1 MKKIKRKDKV
11 KRGRIILSAILT
23 FAIAVLS
30 LGFGAYLGY
39 ITLNIN
45 YLTIGT
51 MTYEVGG
58 LLVVAGFFIFFG
70 CAGGVISL
78 KEIFISSRNEER
90 FSAYKGAL
98 YSAIVYYVV
107 IAIIAI
113 AGIVSAMVNYIPSNY
128 IWTIVA
134 LAVFAIIL
142 CGGAFYCVFRELKE
156 HKKRKKATAEDL
168 ACANMELSAGDIH
181 KLKDMSVK
189 VDEENTKTEKQEES
203 YRGEKQNAPSG
214 QEERMKNGQE
224 AEGIYQS
231 GERRQTSSGY
241 SDSGFYYKN
250 FVLNNEEDEKTRAL
264 SRLDLY
270 SLTEKLMQLEELKAS
285 GIISEREYYQI
296 RSKII

>member
-1 MKKIKRKDKV
+1 MKKIRRKDKV

-23 FAIAVLS
+23 FAIAFLS
-30 LGFGAYLGY
+30 LAFGAYLGY
-39 ITLNIN
+39 LTLNIN

-58 LLVVAGFFIFFG
+58 LLVIAGLFIFFG

-107 IAIIAI
+107 IAIIAV
-113 AGIVSAMVNYIPSNY
+113 AGIISGMVHYIPSNY

-156 HKKRKKATAEDL
+156 HKKKNKAKADDL
-168 ACANMELSAGDIH
+168 ACANMELSASDIH
-181 KLKDMSVK
+181 KLKDATIK
-189 VDEENTKTEKQEES
+189 VESGEEIKSSQSEKGEEGSCKGSENQNKDAKIEGIKGGGGAYFDEGVYRGFKLADEE
-203 YRGEKQNAPSG
+203 
-214 QEERMKNGQE
+214 
-224 AEGIYQS
+224 
-231 GERRQTSSGY
+231 
-241 SDSGFYYKN
+241 
-250 FVLNNEEDEKTRAL
+250 RAKL
-264 SRLDLY
+264 ANIDLY
-270 SLTEKLMQLEELKAS
+270 SLTEKLMQLEELRAS
-285 GIISEREYYQI
+285 GIISDREYHTI
-296 RSKII
+296 RSKLI